1 VFIKN
6 RTIFKDIHEKG
17 INLSKKTPEMAT
29 KRLNAYQD
37 VLNREPKHIEFD
49 GKLSELF
56 GQNVFHMDVM
66 REYLPSETYK
76 SMLESAQNGTRLDR
90 KNADQVASAMKD
102 WSISKGATHYT
113 HWFQPLTGTTA
124 EKHDAFF
131 KPIGPGKAIERFDG
145 DLLVQ
150 QEPDA
155 SSFPNGGIR
164 NTFEARGYTA
174 WDPSSPAFVIGKTLC
189 IPTIFISYTGES
201 LDYKMPLIKALT
213 AIDATAVEVCQ
224 YFDKNVNKVNATL
237 GWEQEYFLIDSALFN
252 ARPDIMLTGRALFG
266 HAPAKG
272 QQLDDHYFGSIPE
285 RVNAFMREFEVES
298 LKLGI
303 PVTTRHNEVAP
314 NQFECAPIF
323 EECNLANDHNLLL
336 MDIMEKTARKHNFR
350 VLLHE
355 KPFAGV
361 NGSGKHNNWSLS
373 TNTGVNLLAPGKNP
387 KSNLQFL
394 TFLVNTIM
402 AIHEN
407 AGLLRAAIASAGND
421 HRLGANEAPPAIISV
436 LIGSQLSQLLDDLEK
451 NVKAGK
457 MTPQDKTELK
467 MNIGKIPQILL
478 DNTDRNRTSPFAFTG
493 NKFEFR
499 AVGSSA
505 NCGSAMIVL
514 NTIMAKQLRV
524 FKIAVDARIAK
535 GESKDEAIL
544 KELQSLI
551 KHSKKIRFEGNG
563 YGEEWVIEAE
573 KRGLANLKDTPRA
586 LQIWH
591 DKNVAKLFDEMGV
604 LSPRELDARR
614 EIEFENY
621 VLKIQIE
628 SRLMGDLIQNNFIPA
643 AVEYQNKLITN
654 VQGLMNILGDKAGK
668 EASKAQI
675 EIIEKI
681 SMHMNKMKTASDA
694 MLEQRKIANKLE
706 HAEDKALAYCDNVKS
721 HFDEIRY
728 HADKLELLVEDELW
742 PLPKFREML
751 FTR

>member
-1 VFIKN
+1 
-6 RTIFKDIHEKG
+6 
-17 INLSKKTPEMAT
+17 MAT
-29 KRLNAYQD
+29 KRLRAYQD

-56 GQNVFHMDVM
+56 GKNVFHAEVM
-66 REYLPSETYK
+66 REYLPAETYK
-76 SMLESAQNGTRLDR
+76 SMMESITNGTRLDR
-90 KNADQVASAMKD
+90 KNADQVASSMKD
-102 WSISKGATHYT
+102 WSIAKGATHYT
-113 HWFQPLTGTTA
+113 HWFQPLTGATA

-145 DLLVQ
+145 EMLVQ

-201 LDYKMPLIKALT
+201 LDYKMPLLKALH
-213 AIDATAVEVCQ
+213 AVDMAAVEVCQ
-224 YFDKNVNKVNATL
+224 YFDKNVTKVNATL
-237 GWEQEYFLIDSALFN
+237 GWEQEYFLIDQALFN
-252 ARPDIMLTGRALFG
+252 ARPDLIMTGRALFG

-272 QQLDDHYFGSIPE
+272 QQLEDHYFGSIPE
-285 RVNAFMREFEVES
+285 RVTAFMREFEMES
-298 LKLGI
+298 ILLGI

-336 MDIMEKTARKHNFR
+336 MDLMEKIARKHDFR

-387 KSNLQFL
+387 KTNLQFL
-394 TFLVNTIM
+394 TFFVNTIK
-402 AIHEN
+402 AIHDN
-407 AGLLRAAIASAGND
+407 ADLLRACIASAGND
-421 HRLGANEAPPAIISV
+421 HRLGANEAPPAIISTF
-436 LIGSQLSQLLDDLEK
+436 IGTQLSGLLDDIEA

-467 MNIGKIPQILL
+467 LNIGKIPQILL

-514 NTIMAKQLRV
+514 NTIMAKQLKE
-524 FKIAVDARIAK
+524 FKKLVDIRIEK
-535 GESKDEAIL
+535 GEAKDEAIL

-551 KHSKKIRFEGNG
+551 KQSKKIRFEGNG
-563 YGEEWVIEAE
+563 YGDEWVKEAE

-586 LQIWH
+586 LKVWH
-591 DKNVAKLFDEMGV
+591 DKKVIKLFDEMGV

-614 EIEFENY
+614 EIEFDNY
-621 VLKIQIE
+621 ILKIQIE
-628 SRLMGDLIQNNFIPA
+628 SRLIGDITQNYFIPA
-643 AVEYQNKLITN
+643 TVEYQNKLILN
-654 VQGLMNILGDKAGK
+654 VQGLISVLGEKAGK
-668 EASKAQI
+668 QASKAQLSLI
-675 EIIEKI
+675 ERI
-681 SMHMNKMKTASDA
+681 SEHMNAMKSASDN
-694 MLEQRKIANKLE
+694 MLVQRKLANKIE
-706 HAEDKALAYCDNVKS
+706 DAEDKAIAYCDKVKS
-721 HFDEIRY
+721 CFEEIRY
-728 HADKLELLVEDELW
+728 HADKLELLVDDELW

>member
-1 VFIKN
+1 
-6 RTIFKDIHEKG
+6 
-17 INLSKKTPEMAT
+17 MAT
-29 KRLNAYQD
+29 KRLRAYQD
-37 VLNREPKHIEFD
+37 VLNRKPNPIEFD
-49 GKLSELF
+49 GKLSDLYAK
-56 GQNVFHMDVM
+56 NVFHADVM

-76 SMLESAQNGTRLDR
+76 SMMEAINNGTRLDR

-113 HWFQPLTGTTA
+113 HWFQPLTGATA

-131 KPIGPGKAIERFDG
+131 KPTGPGRAIERFDG

-201 LDYKMPLIKALT
+201 LDVKMPLLKALH
-213 AIDATAVEVCQ
+213 AVDQAAVAVCQ
-224 YFDKNVNKVNATL
+224 YFDKNVTKVNATL
-237 GWEQEYFLIDSALFN
+237 GWEQEYFLIDKALFN
-252 ARPDIMLTGRALFG
+252 ARPDLIMTGRALFG

-272 QQLDDHYFGSIPE
+272 QQLEDHYFGSIPE
-285 RVNAFMREFEVES
+285 RVTAFMREFEMES
-298 LKLGI
+298 LLLGI

-336 MDIMEKTARKHNFR
+336 MDLMEKIAIKHDFR

-394 TFLVNTIM
+394 TFFVNTIK
-402 AIHEN
+402 AIHDN
-407 AGLLRAAIASAGND
+407 ADLLRACIASAGND
-421 HRLGANEAPPAIISV
+421 HRLGANEAPPAIISAF
-436 LIGSQLSQLLDDLEK
+436 IGSQLSTLLDDIEK

-467 MNIGKIPQILL
+467 LNIGKIPQILL

-505 NCGSAMIVL
+505 NCGSSMIVL
-514 NTIMAKQLRV
+514 NTIMANQLIE
-524 FKIAVDARIAK
+524 FKKLVDARIDK

-551 KHSKKIRFEGNG
+551 KQSKKIRFEGNG
-563 YGEEWVIEAE
+563 YGDEWVKEAE
-573 KRGLANLKDTPRA
+573 KRGLSNLKDTPRA
-586 LQIWH
+586 LKVWH
-591 DKNVAKLFDEMGV
+591 DKNVVKLFDKMNV
-604 LSPRELDARR
+604 LSPRELEARQ

-621 VLKIQIE
+621 CLKIQIE
-628 SRLMGDLIQNNFIPA
+628 SRLMGDITQNYFIPA
-643 AVEYQNKLITN
+643 AVEYQNKLIQN
-654 VQGLMNILGDKAGK
+654 AQGLMSVLGEKAGK
-668 EASKAQI
+668 EAAKAQI
-675 EIIEKI
+675 SLIERV
-681 SMHMNKMKTASDA
+681 SLHLNAMKSASDV
-694 MLEQRKIANKLE
+694 MLENRKKANKIDG
-706 HAEDKALAYCDNVKS
+706 AEKKALAYCDTVKV

-728 HADKLELLVEDELW
+728 HADKLELLVDDELW

>member
-1 VFIKN
+1 
-6 RTIFKDIHEKG
+6 
-17 INLSKKTPEMAT
+17 MAT
-29 KRLNAYQD
+29 KRLRAYQD

-56 GQNVFHMDVM
+56 GKNVFHAEVM

-76 SMLESAQNGTRLDR
+76 SMMESITNGTRLDR
-90 KNADQVASAMKD
+90 KNADQVASSMKD
-102 WSISKGATHYT
+102 WSIAKGATHYT
-113 HWFQPLTGTTA
+113 HWFQPLTGATA

-145 DLLVQ
+145 EMLVQ

-201 LDYKMPLIKALT
+201 LDYKMPLLKALH
-213 AIDATAVEVCQ
+213 AVDMAAVEVCQ
-224 YFDKNVNKVNATL
+224 YFDKNVTKVNATL
-237 GWEQEYFLIDSALFN
+237 GWEQEYFLIDQALFN
-252 ARPDIMLTGRALFG
+252 ARPDLIMTGRALFG

-272 QQLDDHYFGSIPE
+272 QQLEDHYFGSIPE
-285 RVNAFMREFEVES
+285 RVTAFMREFEMES
-298 LKLGI
+298 ILLGI

-336 MDIMEKTARKHNFR
+336 MDLMEKIARKHDFR

-387 KSNLQFL
+387 KTNLQFL
-394 TFLVNTIM
+394 TFFVNTIK
-402 AIHEN
+402 AINDN
-407 AGLLRAAIASAGND
+407 ADLLRACIASAGND
-421 HRLGANEAPPAIISV
+421 HRLGANEAPPAIISTF
-436 LIGSQLSQLLDDLEK
+436 IGTQLSGLLDDIET

-467 MNIGKIPQILL
+467 LNIGKIPQILL

-514 NTIMAKQLRV
+514 NTIMAKQLKE
-524 FKIAVDARIAK
+524 FKKLVDVRIEK
-535 GESKDEAIL
+535 GEAKDEAIL

-551 KHSKKIRFEGNG
+551 KQSKKIRFEGNG
-563 YGEEWVIEAE
+563 YGDEWVKEAE

-586 LQIWH
+586 LKVWH
-591 DKNVAKLFDEMGV
+591 DKKVIKLFDEMGV

-614 EIEFENY
+614 EIEFDNY
-621 VLKIQIE
+621 ILKIQIE
-628 SRLMGDLIQNNFIPA
+628 SRLIGDITQNYFIPA
-643 AVEYQNKLITN
+643 TVEYQNKLILN
-654 VQGLMNILGDKAGK
+654 VQGLISVLGEKAGK
-668 EASKAQI
+668 QASKAQLSLI
-675 EIIEKI
+675 ELI
-681 SMHMNKMKTASDA
+681 SEHMNAMKSASDN
-694 MLEQRKIANKLE
+694 MLVQRKLANKIE
-706 HAEDKALAYCDNVKS
+706 DAEDKAIAYCDKVKS
-721 HFDEIRY
+721 CFEEIRY
-728 HADKLELLVEDELW
+728 HADKLELLVDDELW

>member
-1 VFIKN
+1 
-6 RTIFKDIHEKG
+6 
-17 INLSKKTPEMAT
+17 MAT
-29 KRLNAYQD
+29 KRLRAYQD
-37 VLNREPKHIEFD
+37 VLNRKPNPIEFD
-49 GKLSELF
+49 GKLSDLYAK
-56 GQNVFHMDVM
+56 NVFHADVM

-76 SMLESAQNGTRLDR
+76 SMMEAINNGTRLDR

-113 HWFQPLTGTTA
+113 HWFQPLTGATA

-131 KPIGPGKAIERFDG
+131 KPTGPGRAIERFDG

-201 LDYKMPLIKALT
+201 LDVKMPLLKALH
-213 AIDATAVEVCQ
+213 AVDQAAVAVCQ
-224 YFDKNVNKVNATL
+224 YFDKNVTKVNATL
-237 GWEQEYFLIDSALFN
+237 GWEQEYFLIDKALFN
-252 ARPDIMLTGRALFG
+252 ARPDLIMTGRALFG

-272 QQLDDHYFGSIPE
+272 QQLEDHYFGSIPE
-285 RVNAFMREFEVES
+285 RVTAFMREFEMES
-298 LKLGI
+298 LLLGI

-336 MDIMEKTARKHNFR
+336 MDLMEKIAIKHDFR

-394 TFLVNTIM
+394 TFFVNTIK
-402 AIHEN
+402 AIHDN
-407 AGLLRAAIASAGND
+407 ADLLRACIASAGND
-421 HRLGANEAPPAIISV
+421 HRLGANEAPPAIISAF
-436 LIGSQLSQLLDDLEK
+436 IGSQLSSLLDDIEK

-467 MNIGKIPQILL
+467 LNIGKIPQILL

-505 NCGSAMIVL
+505 NCGSSMIVL
-514 NTIMAKQLRV
+514 NTIMANQLIE
-524 FKIAVDARIAK
+524 FKKLVDTRIDK

-551 KHSKKIRFEGNG
+551 KQSKKIRFEGNG
-563 YGEEWVIEAE
+563 YGDEWVKEAE
-573 KRGLANLKDTPRA
+573 KRGLSNLKDTPRA
-586 LQIWH
+586 LKVWH
-591 DKNVAKLFDEMGV
+591 DKNVVKLFDKLNV
-604 LSPRELDARR
+604 LSPREVEARQ

-621 VLKIQIE
+621 CLKIQIE
-628 SRLMGDLIQNNFIPA
+628 SRLMGDITQNYFIPA
-643 AVEYQNKLITN
+643 AVEYQNKLIQN
-654 VQGLMNILGDKAGK
+654 AQGLMSVLGEKAGK
-668 EASKAQI
+668 EAAKAQI
-675 EIIEKI
+675 SLIERV
-681 SMHMNKMKTASDA
+681 SLHLNAMKSASDV
-694 MLEQRKIANKLE
+694 MLENRKKANKIE
-706 HAEDKALAYCDNVKS
+706 GAEKKALAYCDTVKV

-728 HADKLELLVEDELW
+728 HADKLELLVDDELW